1 MSGNFVEHRYIKKS
15 SIEHRD
21 YQDNLAK
28 QAISENCL
36 IVLPTGLG
44 KTTVAL
50 HVIAEFLSRGKGG
63 VLFLA
68 PTRVLAHQ
76 HYEFLK
82 KNLLIDDVAL
92 VTGEDLLAKRKK
104 LWINSVICATPE
116 IVKNDLDR
124 QIVSPEQFSLVIFDE
139 AHRTVGDYAYSGIA
153 ERFAN
158 TDVRIIGMTATL
170 PSEKQK
176 AEEMIKILK
185 IASIAQRTEE
195 SPDVSPYVQQTETQ
209 WITVDLSP
217 EMKEIQVLI
226 KATIDSRYLELKRLG
241 LNLSGSRSMSE
252 LLRIREFV
260 LRQNRR
266 AAKPLFT
273 AIRLIHALN
282 VFESHG
288 VTSFL
293 RFCERTQEKKGVGI
307 RDLFEND
314 MNFGK
319 AVRLAKQAQ
328 EKGIE
333 HSKIDKLREV
343 LQGIS
348 GKALVFTSYRDS
360 VDVIHQKLNELGIP
374 AGFLIGKAGE
384 TGLKQKKQIE
394 TIQKFRDGEY
404 KVLIATRVG
413 EEGLDIS
420 EVNLVIFFDN
430 VPSSIRY
437 VQRKGRTGRKD
448 FGKLVVLIAK
458 DTTDETYYWIGKRKV
473 TAAKGMGEKM
483 NKFLEQQDTQK
494 VKTKTGLDSFF

>member
-1 MSGNFVEHRYIKKS
+1 LNDNFVEHRYIKKS

-82 KNLLIDDVAL
+82 NNLLIDDIAL
-92 VTGEDLLAKRKK
+92 VTGEDLLSKRKK

-124 QIVSPEQFSLVIFDE
+124 QIVSPDQFSLVIFDE

-153 ERFAN
+153 ERFTNIDA
-158 TDVRIIGMTATL
+158 RIIGMTATL

-176 AEEMIKILK
+176 AEEMVKILK

-195 SPDVSPYVQQTETQ
+195 SPDVSPYVQQTDTQ
-209 WITVDLSP
+209 WITVELGP
-217 EMKEIQVLI
+217 EMKEVQALI
-226 KATIDSRYLELKRLG
+226 KATIDSRYLELKKLG

-252 LLRIREFV
+252 LLRVREFV

-314 MNFGK
+314 LNFGK

-328 EKGIE
+328 QKGIE
-333 HSKIDKLREV
+333 HSKMDKLHEV
-343 LQGIS
+343 LQEIPGR
-348 GKALVFTSYRDS
+348 ALVFTSYRDS
-360 VDVIHQKLNELGIP
+360 VDVIHQKLNEMGIS
-374 AGFLIGKAGE
+374 AGFLIGKAGD

-394 TIQKFRDGEY
+394 TIQKFRDGQY
-404 KVLIATRVG
+404 RVLIATRVG

-420 EVNLVIFFDN
+420 EVNLVVFFDN

-437 VQRKGRTGRKD
+437 IQRKGRTGRKD
-448 FGKLVVLIAK
+448 YGRLVVLIAK

-483 NKFLEQQDTQK
+483 NKFLQQEAPK
-494 VKTKTGLDSFF
+494 SKTGLDSFF

>member
-1 MSGNFVEHRYIKKS
+1 LSDNFVEHRYIKKS

-82 KNLLIDDVAL
+82 NNLLIDDVAL

-153 ERFAN
+153 ERLAN
-158 TDVRIIGMTATL
+158 TNVRIIGMTATL

-185 IASIAQRTEE
+185 IASIAQRNEE
-195 SPDVSPYVQQTETQ
+195 SPDVSPYVQQTDTQ
-209 WITVDLSP
+209 WIVVDLPP

-226 KATIDSRYLELKRLG
+226 KATIDSRYSELKKLG
-241 LNLSGSRSMSE
+241 LNLSGNRSMSE
-252 LLRIREFV
+252 LLRVREFV
-260 LRQNRR
+260 IRQNRR

-319 AVRLAKQAQ
+319 AVRLAKEAQA
-328 EKGIE
+328 KGIE
-333 HSKIDKLREV
+333 HSKMEKLKEV
-343 LQGIS
+343 LQGIP

-360 VDVIHQKLNELGIP
+360 VDVIHQKLNEMGIS

-420 EVNLVIFFDN
+420 EVNLVVFFDN

-448 FGKLVVLIAK
+448 YGKLIVLIAK

-483 NKFLEQQDTQK
+483 AKFLEQQEASK
-494 VKTKTGLDSFF
+494 SKAGLDSFF

>member
-1 MSGNFVEHRYIKKS
+1 MNDNFVEHRYIKKS

-82 KNLLIDDVAL
+82 NNLLIDDIAL
-92 VTGEDLLAKRKK
+92 VTGEDLLSKRKK

-124 QIVSPEQFSLVIFDE
+124 QIVSPDQFSLVIFDE

-153 ERFAN
+153 ERFTNIDA
-158 TDVRIIGMTATL
+158 RIIGMTATL

-176 AEEMIKILK
+176 AEEMVKILK

-195 SPDVSPYVQQTETQ
+195 SPDVSPYVQQTDTQ
-209 WITVDLSP
+209 WITVELGP
-217 EMKEIQVLI
+217 EMKEVQALI
-226 KATIDSRYLELKRLG
+226 KATIDSRYLELKKLG

-252 LLRIREFV
+252 LLRVREFV

-314 MNFGK
+314 LNFGK

-328 EKGIE
+328 QKGIE
-333 HSKIDKLREV
+333 HSKMDKLHEV
-343 LQGIS
+343 LQEIPGR
-348 GKALVFTSYRDS
+348 ALVFTSYRDS
-360 VDVIHQKLNELGIP
+360 VDVIHQKLNEMGIS
-374 AGFLIGKAGE
+374 AGFLIGKAGD

-394 TIQKFRDGEY
+394 TIQKFRDGQY
-404 KVLIATRVG
+404 RVLIATRVG

-420 EVNLVIFFDN
+420 EVNLVVFFDN

-437 VQRKGRTGRKD
+437 IQRKGRTGRKD
-448 FGKLVVLIAK
+448 YGRLVVLIAK

-483 NKFLEQQDTQK
+483 NKFLQQEAPK
-494 VKTKTGLDSFF
+494 SKTGLDSFF

>member
-1 MSGNFVEHRYIKKS
+1 LSDNFVEHRYIKKS

-82 KNLLIDDVAL
+82 NNLLIDDVAL

-153 ERFAN
+153 ERLAN
-158 TDVRIIGMTATL
+158 TNVRIIGMTATL

-185 IASIAQRTEE
+185 IASIAQRNEE
-195 SPDVSPYVQQTETQ
+195 SPDVSPYVQQTDTQ
-209 WITVDLSP
+209 WIVVDLPP

-226 KATIDSRYLELKRLG
+226 KATIDSRYSELKKLG
-241 LNLSGSRSMSE
+241 LNLSGNRSMSE
-252 LLRIREFV
+252 LLRVREFV
-260 LRQNRR
+260 IRQNRR

-319 AVRLAKQAQ
+319 AVRLAKEAQA
-328 EKGIE
+328 KGIE
-333 HSKIDKLREV
+333 HSKMEKLKEV
-343 LQGIS
+343 LQGIP

-360 VDVIHQKLNELGIP
+360 VDVIHKKLNEMGIS

-420 EVNLVIFFDN
+420 EVNLVVFFDN

-448 FGKLVVLIAK
+448 YGKLIVLIAK

-483 NKFLEQQDTQK
+483 TKFLEQQEVSK
-494 VKTKTGLDSFF
+494 SKAGLDSFF